1 MDVRR
6 SGSHFI
12 DGPGEAFGSM
22 RVIGVIDLR
31 GGRAVHARGG
41 RRAAY
46 APVRTIAGTAVN
58 GDAILLARGYVN
70 ALGVRE
76 LYVADLDAIEC
87 GGDDMQHGVIAGLA
101 TLDVPLWVDA
111 GTSTATAATKAREV
125 GATTV
130 VVGLETLTT
139 FDALGSVC
147 EAVGGPRVA
156 FSLDLRHGVPVV
168 APNGPAGLSSATDVA
183 IRAAAAGARTVI
195 VLDLAR
201 VGTGDGIDLRLM
213 EAVRRAVPDVA
224 LIAGGGVRDAAD
236 LQALAT
242 VGCDGALVAT
252 ALLNGA
258 IGATAGA
265 LYQDRAVDRE
275 GSSLRSESHT
285 PLSG

>member
-1 MDVRR
+1 
-6 SGSHFI
+6 
-12 DGPGEAFGSM
+12 M
-22 RVIGVIDLR
+22 RIIGVIDLR

-41 RRAAY
+41 RREAY

-58 GDAILLARGYVN
+58 GDAIVLARGYVN

-87 GGDDMQHGVIAGLA
+87 RGNDMQHGVIAGLA
-101 TLDVPLWVDA
+101 TLGVPLWVDA
-111 GTSTATAATKAREV
+111 GTSTAPAAAKAKEI

-139 FDALGSVC
+139 FDALGAVC
-147 EAVGGPRVA
+147 ETIGGSCVA

-168 APNGPAGLSSATDVA
+168 APNGPAGLTSATDVA
-183 IRAAAAGARTVI
+183 MRAAAAGASTVI

-201 VGTGDGIDLRLM
+201 VGTGGGIDLPLM

-236 LQALAT
+236 LQALAAA
-242 VGCDGALVAT
+242 GCDGALVAT
-252 ALLNGA
+252 ALLSGA
-258 IGATAGA
+258 IDVNAGA
-265 LYQDRAVDRE
+265 LYRDTED
-275 GSSLRSESHT
+275 SSLRSE
-285 PLSG
+285 